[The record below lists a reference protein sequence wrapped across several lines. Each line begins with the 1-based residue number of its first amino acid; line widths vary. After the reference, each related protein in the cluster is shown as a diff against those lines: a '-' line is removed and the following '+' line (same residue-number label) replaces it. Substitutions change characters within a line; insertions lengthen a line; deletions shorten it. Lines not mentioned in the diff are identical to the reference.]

1 MLKEFKNIKV
11 GYIPTTEVEINKK
24 KYLIHG
30 VVDGEDILVE
40 TDGKY
45 PSLSKVVSPSKERI
59 NNGCPYQKE
68 CGGCQFQ
75 HINYEYETKLKKDF
89 LNDLF
94 KPFHLANEIKINP
107 MYDPLHYRNKC
118 QMTYKL
124 SKTKKVVCGFYEEYS
139 HNLVTVTDC
148 PLQSSKA
155 NQIIKELNKVLTKH
169 KIMPYDEKTR
179 KGTIRHVY
187 VRYGFNSKEAMLVI
201 VTNGEMFPGRN
212 NVIKDLPKEELGIK
226 TIVQNYN
233 ARDTS
238 VVLGDKEKILYGP
251 GFIYEMVGN
260 YKFKISSKSFFQ
272 INTIGMKKL
281 YDIALKNAEITKNDI
296 VIDAY
301 CGVGTISI
309 FASKYAK
316 KVIGVELNRQAITDA
331 KINAKINNITNIDF
345 LADDATNFMT
355 HLAKDRV
362 HIDVVIMDPPRDG
375 STKQF
380 IDAIGHL
387 QPRKVVYVSCDP
399 RTLKRDLYQFFE
411 NDYVLKSI
419 EAVDMFPRTPHVEVV
434 TLLELKTDK
443 NK

>member
-1 MLKEFKNIKV
+1 MLKQFKNVSV
-11 GYIPTTEVEINKK
+11 GYVPDAEVEINNK

-30 VVDGEDILVE
+30 VIDKEDIEVD

-45 PSLSKVVSPSKERI
+45 PSLKRVITPSPERI
-59 NNGCPYQKE
+59 KNGCPFQNE

-75 HINYEYETKLKKDF
+75 HINYDYEIKLKNEF

-94 KPFHLANEIKINP
+94 KPFKLKNKIEIVPSFDN
-107 MYDPLHYRNKC
+107 LHYRNKC

-124 SKTKKVVCGFYEEYS
+124 SKTKRVVCGLYEEYS

-148 PLQSSKA
+148 MLQAKKA
-155 NQIIKELNKVLTKH
+155 NEIIKELNRVLTKH

-179 KGTIRHVY
+179 RGTIRHVY
-187 VRYGFNSKEAMLVI
+187 IRYGFNSKEAMLTI

-212 NVIKDLPKEELGIK
+212 NVIKDLDKEKLGIK

-233 ARDTS
+233 SRDTS
-238 VVLGDKEKILYGP
+238 IVMGDREKVLYGP
-251 GFIYEMVGN
+251 GFIYENVGD

-281 YDIALKNAEITKNDI
+281 YDLALKKAEITKNDI

-316 KVIGVELNRQAITDA
+316 KVIGVELNKQAIVDA
-331 KINAKINNITNIDF
+331 KINAKINNINNIDF

-355 HLAKDRV
+355 HLAKDRT
-362 HIDVVIMDPPRDG
+362 HIDVVLMDPPRDG

-380 IDAIGHL
+380 INAIGHL
-387 QPRKVVYVSCDP
+387 KPRKVVYISCDP
-399 RTLKRDLYQFFE
+399 RTLKRDLYLFFE

-419 EAVDMFPRTPHVEVV
+419 DAVDMFPRTLHVECVC
-434 TLLELKTDK
+434 LLSLKEGK
-443 NK
+443 NQ

>member
-1 MLKEFKNIKV
+1 MLKQFKNVSV
-11 GYIPTTEVEINKK
+11 GYVPDAEVEINNK

-30 VVDGEDILVE
+30 VIDKEDIEVD

-45 PSLSKVVSPSKERI
+45 PSLKRVITPSPERI
-59 NNGCPYQKE
+59 KNGCPFQNE

-75 HINYEYETKLKKDF
+75 HINYDYEIKLKNEF

-94 KPFHLANEIKINP
+94 KPFKLKNKIEIVPSFDN
-107 MYDPLHYRNKC
+107 LHYRNKC

-124 SKTKKVVCGFYEEYS
+124 SKTKRVVCGLYEEYS

-148 PLQSSKA
+148 MLQAKKA
-155 NQIIKELNKVLTKH
+155 NEIIKELNRVLTKH

-179 KGTIRHVY
+179 RGTIRHVY
-187 VRYGFNSKEAMLVI
+187 IRYGFNSKEAMLTI

-212 NVIKDLPKEELGIK
+212 NVIKDLDKEKLGIK

-233 ARDTS
+233 SRDTS
-238 VVLGDKEKILYGP
+238 IVMGDREKVLYGP
-251 GFIYEMVGN
+251 GFIYENVGD

-281 YDIALKNAEITKNDI
+281 YDLALKKAEITKNDI

-316 KVIGVELNRQAITDA
+316 KVIGVELNKQAIVDA
-331 KINAKINNITNIDF
+331 KINAKINNINNIDF

-355 HLAKDRV
+355 HLAKDRT
-362 HIDVVIMDPPRDG
+362 HIDVVLMDPPRDG

-380 IDAIGHL
+380 INAIGHL
-387 QPRKVVYVSCDP
+387 KPRKVVYISCDP
-399 RTLKRDLYQFFE
+399 RTLKRDLYLFFE

-419 EAVDMFPRTPHVEVV
+419 DAVDMFPRTLHTEAIAV
-434 TLLELKTDK
+434 LELDE
-443 NK
+443 